1 MKYNVAVEIHGLAS
15 VIVEAENI
23 EEAKKK
29 AFAENQFGTNGYWW
43 WYVNQDR
50 CAAST
55 TEMTHPDGVMS
66 VDDLNGDWVKLTE

>member
-29 AFAENQFGTNGYWW
+29 AFAEDQFGANGYWW

-50 CAAST
+50 CAVST
-55 TEMTHPDGVMS
+55 TEMMHPDGVMS
-66 VDDLNGDWVKLTE
+66 VDDLNGDWVKPTE

>member
-29 AFAENQFGTNGYWW
+29 AFAEDQFGANGYW
-43 WYVNQDR
+43 
-50 CAAST
+50 S
-55 TEMTHPDGVMS
+55 E
-66 VDDLNGDWVKLTE
+66 